1 MRIAT
6 GLAAGLAATCLAS
19 AAQALTIAPTF
30 DSSITSRSD
39 AADIEA
45 TISAATGF
53 YKAFSDPIT
62 VNITFRIGDAQ
73 GDLARSLTSLYGLDY
88 GDYLFGLGLQSAVHP
103 ENAILQSAVSNLP
116 FGNTA
121 DVVVLSSANLNALV
135 VPFGITFPGF
145 VDGAQDGEVTLSD
158 VPGTFAFSGPVGP
171 SQYDPFAAIQH
182 EVNEVLG
189 IGGNY
194 LAYLPPGVVGALDL
208 DRYNGLHSPSLD
220 PAEPSYFSYDGG
232 TTVVRDYNQVA
243 GGDYSDWAKTTC
255 AGAANVQDVVACPG
269 GPYVAM
275 TRGSPEAQA
284 LQAIGY
290 NLSSV
295 PEPGSWAL
303 ALVGLGGV
311 GAMLRARRRQV
322 LQGGA
327 IG

>member
-1 MRIAT
+1 MRIVT
-6 GLAAGLAATCLAS
+6 GLAAVLAATCLAS
-19 AAQALTIAPTF
+19 AAQALTIVSTF

-45 TISAATGF
+45 TISTATAF
-53 YKAFSDPIT
+53 YKAFSDPIA
-62 VNITFRIGDAQ
+62 VNITFRIGDTH
-73 GDLARSLTSLYGLDY
+73 GDLARSLTSLYSFDY
-88 GDYLFGLGLQSAVHP
+88 ADYQFGLGLQASLHP
-103 ENAILQSAVSNLP
+103 ENAILQSAVANLG

-171 SQYDPFAAIQH
+171 AQYDPLASIQH

-189 IGGNY
+189 IGGDY
-194 LAYLPPGVVGALDL
+194 LAYLPPGLVGALDL

-220 PAEPSYFSYDGG
+220 PTQPSYFSYDGG
-232 TTVVRDYNQVA
+232 QTVVRDYNQVA

-269 GPYVAM
+269 GPHVAM
-275 TRGSPEAQA
+275 TRGSPEARA

-290 NLSSV
+290 NLAAV
-295 PEPGSWAL
+295 PEPSSWAL
-303 ALVGLGGV
+303 MIGGFGLAGV
-311 GAMLRARRRQV
+311 SLRRRKTV
-322 LQGGA
+322 TA
-327 IG
+327 